1 MLSKLTRISRFRP
14 FFAFCNQKPPQ
25 GFEKFQRKSKHQQA
39 PQEQKIENTQ
49 EDKKEEKIQENQQT
63 KKQEEKIQRERPE
76 EPQFEQPKQQQQQKT
91 NERFSQEQ
99 FQFTRRDNTN
109 NFGQKPKSTGPVQ
122 DPNDPFKQY
131 LFMFLASAPLAY
143 LLYKVY
149 EEGENHIS
157 FNEFQRDYLEKQ
169 LVSSIQI
176 QKINREIIAIIYT
189 IEGKK
194 KLKISDLDFFL
205 QRIDDLK
212 NEKYYEQSIPIS
224 FQNQDEAQET
234 TANITKYAQI
244 LFYGGLFFIMFQF
257 YKKMTKSLS
266 GMAGDMMGG
275 MAKMK
280 SKQFE
285 QKIKIKFK
293 DVAGQDEAKG
303 EIKEFVDFLKAP
315 KKYKKLGAR
324 IPRGALLTG
333 PPGTGKTLLAK
344 ACAGEAGVPFFYVSG
359 SEFVEMY
366 VGLGAARVREL
377 FKQAK
382 SKAPSIV
389 FIDEIDAVGKK
400 RNSKG
405 SKNEERDN
413 TLNQL
418 LVEMDGFGTDS
429 TVVVLAATN
438 MRDSLDPALTR
449 PGRFDRNIEITLP
462 DINGR
467 KEIFLVHLKPIK
479 LDPSKTKEEY
489 AKRLA
494 TLTPGF
500 SGAEIANLCNE
511 AAILAARQ
519 NSTYVTSYHFE
530 QASERVMAGLEKKKF
545 MSEEERKI
553 VAFHESGH
561 AVVSWFLAGGDPLLK
576 LTIIPRSKGSL
587 GYAQY
592 LPNESN
598 LQTMEELQDKIC
610 CVLGGRVSEK
620 YFFQSITTGASD
632 DLKRAYDY
640 ANAIITKFGMNE
652 TIGQIGYQDDQY
664 SKDYSD
670 KTNEIIDEEM
680 QKLIQRCT
688 QRTEEVVKK
697 YEDKI
702 KALAELLLEKESL
715 DLQQIINLLGERP
728 FPPKSNYKAY
738 LDLKKVE
745 QAEIKNEEAKEQE
758 QITQNNEQQQSE
770 NENES
775 NEQEQQINQKE

>member
-1 MLSKLTRISRFRP
+1 MLSKLARISHFRP
-14 FFAFCNQKPPQ
+14 FFAFCDQKPPQ
-25 GFEKFQRKSKHQQA
+25 GFEKFKRKPKQSNE
-39 PQEQKIENTQ
+39 PSEQKIENIQ
-49 EDKKEEKIQENQQT
+49 EEKVQENRED
-63 KKQEEKIQRERPE
+63 KKQEENIKKERPI
-76 EPQFEQPKQQQQQKT
+76 EPQFEQPKQEQQQNINK
-91 NERFSQEQ
+91 RFSQEQ
-99 FQFTRRDNTN
+99 YKFSKRENTN
-109 NFGQKPKSTGPVQ
+109 NFGVKQKPTTPSQ
-122 DPNDPFKQY
+122 DPNDQIKQY
-131 LFMFLASAPLAY
+131 FFMFLASVPLAY
-143 LLYKVY
+143 LVYKAY
-149 EEGENHIS
+149 EEGENYIS
-157 FNEFQRDYLEKQ
+157 FNEFQRGYLEKKF
-169 LVSSIQI
+169 VISIQVE
-176 QKINREIIAIIYT
+176 KINGEIIAIIYT

-194 KLKISDLDFFL
+194 KLKIMDLDYFL
-205 QRIDDLK
+205 QKIDDLK
-212 NEKYYEQSIPIS
+212 NEQQIPIS
-224 FQNQDEAQET
+224 FQNQDETQET
-234 TANITKYAQI
+234 TANITKYASI
-244 LFYGGLFFIMFQF
+244 LFYGGLFFIMFQI
-257 YKKMTKSLS
+257 YKNMTKSLS

-315 KKYKKLGAR
+315 NKYKKLGAR

-438 MRDSLDPALTR
+438 MRDSLDTALTR

-519 NSTYVTSYHFE
+519 NSKYVTSFHFE

-598 LQTMEELQDKIC
+598 LQTMEELKDKIC
-610 CVLGGRVSEK
+610 CVLGGRISEN
-620 YFFQSITTGASD
+620 YFFKSITTGASD

-680 QKLIQRCT
+680 QKLIYQCT
-688 QRTEEVVKK
+688 KRTEELVKK

-745 QAEIKNEEAKEQE
+745 QTEIKNELPQE
-758 QITQNNEQQQSE
+758 QNQQQLSQSE
-770 NENES
+770 
-775 NEQEQQINQKE
+775 KK